1 MERGKKQAAMTP
13 KKKSAAGG
21 RVKPQS
27 PPPKHS
33 PDPVHPRRLSTDE
46 GLTTD
51 ERLKL
56 LAAEVAEFRAGVAEL
71 LEAVNK
77 DSRKS
82 EADHDRLAGLE
93 TWAAEFKAE
102 VAEFRAGTAELLE
115 AVNKDRRNN
124 EGHRRNLSQALE
136 DEFVASLPRVMKEAH
151 GIVIQPEDI
160 LTDEESHS
168 GKGGVGTEG
177 EVDFIA
183 PNGELVLAG
192 EVKNRLRKRDVEYL
206 ALKLRGGRD
215 SEFRRMFPQYAG
227 LPVHGVV
234 AGALIDP
241 KAKAR
246 ALMLGFIVMRLDG
259 AGAHPA
265 TARGKFRPTA
275 Y

>member
-51 ERLKL
+51 ERLNL
-56 LAAEVAEFRAGVAEL
+56 FAAEVAEFRAGV
-71 LEAVNK
+71 
-77 DSRKS
+77 
-82 EADHDRLAGLE
+82 
-93 TWAAEFKAE
+93 
-102 VAEFRAGTAELLE
+102 AELLE

-151 GIVIQPEDI
+151 GIVIKPEDI

-168 GKGGVGTEG
+168 GKGGAGTEG

-265 TARGKFRPTA
+265 TVRGKFRPTA